1 LAVFAP
7 EPSNTIGLLPGLG
20 AGCPTNLIHSASPT
34 KGNEIRVQQ
43 VDSRGLSWY
52 SLSRSNISSRGGSHA
67 AGSRAW
73 EPPLLRK
80 DSVRAGVTTLERV
93 EKLTVFLDKLVFS
106 LAKHWLFLIN
116 LVIGV
121 YGGLP
126 LLAPILMGLGYTRP
140 AEIIY
145 AVYKSL
151 CHQLPQRSF
160 FVFGPQLAYS
170 IETLQALLGPEML
183 ADDSLARAFIGNAA
197 LGYKMAYC
205 QRDTAMYGSMLLAG
219 MVFGLVRHRLKPLTF
234 TRYLIFLVP
243 LAVDGLVQLLTSY
256 ESTWQLRTITG
267 SLFGVATVWFA
278 YPYLE
283 AGAAE
288 LRRTISTK

>member
-1 LAVFAP
+1 MESKLTREVFRGIVLSSLAK
-7 EPSNTIGLLPGLG
+7 
-20 AGCPTNLIHSASPT
+20 PT
-34 KGNEIRVQQ
+34 Q
-43 VDSRGLSWY
+43 GLSH
-52 SLSRSNISSRGGSHA
+52 GG
-67 AGSRAW
+67 G
-73 EPPLLRK
+73 
-80 DSVRAGVTTLERV
+80 GILERV

-106 LAKHWLFLIN
+106 LAKHWLLLVN
-116 LVIGV
+116 LVIAV

-126 LLAPILMGLGYTRP
+126 VLAPVLMGWGYTWP

-145 AVYKSL
+145 TVYKQL

-160 FVFGPQLAYS
+160 FLFGPQLAYS
-170 IETLQALLGPEML
+170 LETLQELLGAEML
-183 ADDSLARAFIGNAA
+183 ADDSLASAFIGNAA

-219 MVFGLVRHRLKPLTF
+219 MVFGLVRRRLKPLPF
-234 TRYLIFLVP
+234 TIYLIFLTP
-243 LAVDGLVQLLTSY
+243 WAVDGFVQLLTSY

-267 SLFGVATVWFA
+267 SLFGLATVWFA

-283 AGAAE
+283 EGAVE

>member
-1 LAVFAP
+1 M
-7 EPSNTIGLLPGLG
+7 T
-20 AGCPTNLIHSASPT
+20 
-34 KGNEIRVQQ
+34 
-43 VDSRGLSWY
+43 
-52 SLSRSNISSRGGSHA
+52 
-67 AGSRAW
+67 
-73 EPPLLRK
+73 
-80 DSVRAGVTTLERV
+80 GVTTSERV
-93 EKLTVFLDKLVFS
+93 EKLTVFLDKLVRA
-106 LAKHWLFLIN
+106 LAKHWLFLVN
-116 LVIGV
+116 LVLAV

-126 LLAPILMGLGYTRP
+126 LLAPVLMGVGYPRL
-140 AEIIY
+140 AEFIY
-145 AVYKSL
+145 TIYEPL

-170 IETLQALLGPEML
+170 LETLQELLGPETL
-183 ADDSLARAFIGNAA
+183 ATDSLSRTFIGHAA

-234 TRYLIFLVP
+234 TRYLMSLAP
-243 LAVDGLVQLLTSY
+243 WAVDGLVQLLTSY

-267 SLFGVATVWFA
+267 SLFGLATVWFA

-288 LRRTISTK
+288 LRHAIGPTPHLELE